1 MEAYI
6 TLYLPYIITALFI
19 LSEVSTVIK
28 TIKQSK
34 LIKLFDN
41 IKLGNDTKVDTI
53 LDLSHKVNSLQ
64 SGINALT
71 SKSTMFDKAESK
83 FNELL
88 DRFETVQKV
97 LETADKILLKTSEN
111 DFSIV
116 TAIEEVKRLYAE
128 MRPLKETI
136 QEVALQRAVLND
148 VTEEI
153 RKLNVRIGVK

>member
-6 TLYLPYIITALFI
+6 TQYLPYIITALFI

-34 LIKLFDN
+34 LIKLFDG

-53 LDLSHKVNSLQ
+53 LNLTAKVNALQ
-64 SGINALT
+64 SSLTALT

-88 DRFETVQKV
+88 NRFIVVEKV
-97 LETADKILLKTSEN
+97 LDTAEKYSSGQARTTSRS
-111 DFSIV
+111 F
-116 TAIEEVKRLYAE
+116 KRL
-128 MRPLKETI
+128 MK
-136 QEVALQRAVLND
+136 
-148 VTEEI
+148 
-153 RKLNVRIGVK
+153 

>member
-34 LIKLFDN
+34 LIKLFDG

-53 LDLSHKVNSLQ
+53 LNLTAKVNALQ
-64 SGINALT
+64 SALTTLT

-88 DRFETVQKV
+88 NRFIVVEKV
-97 LETADKILLKTSEN
+97 LDTTEKILLKTSEN

-116 TAIEEVKRLYAE
+116 QAIDEVKRLYAE
-128 MRPLKETI
+128 LRPLKETI

-153 RKLNVRIGVK
+153 RKMNARMGVK